1 MAHEDHDPLQNPEL
15 KVGNWLGELIGYT
28 ASTVL
33 ISLAFA
39 LTYAQALS
47 GTMLEAVLT
56 LIALLVIGLQLVL
69 FTNQNISQT
78 QRWKTVATVLTIP
91 LLIMLIGLTAWMF
104 YTYSL
109 RTGLPPLGH

>member
-1 MAHEDHDPLQNPEL
+1 MAHEGHDPLQHPEL
-15 KVGNWLGELIGYT
+15 KAGNRLGDLIGYA

-47 GTMLEAVLT
+47 GTLLEAVLT
-56 LIALLVIGLQLVL
+56 LIALLVMGLQLVL
-69 FTNQNISQT
+69 FTNQDISPT
-78 QRWKTVATVLTIP
+78 QRWKTIATVFTIP
-91 LLIMLIGLTAWMF
+91 LLIMVIGLTAWMF
-104 YTYSL
+104 FTLSQ